1 MDQIDYADFAKVEFK
16 VGEIKEAIKVEG
28 SGKLIR
34 MRVDFGEEIER
45 TIFSGIQKYY
55 EPDYLIGK
63 KTVFVTNVKPRK
75 MMGELS
81 EAMIF
86 AASTFVKTTADME
99 SEEEEIISIL
109 ILDKD
114 LPVGSKVF

>member
-1 MDQIDYADFAKVEFK
+1 MEEINYADFAKVEFK
-16 VGEIKEAIKVEG
+16 IGEIKEAIKVEG
-28 SGKLIR
+28 SEKLLR
-34 MRVDFGEEIER
+34 MRVDFGEETER

-86 AASTFVKTTADME
+86 AAE
-99 SEEEEIISIL
+99 SEEIISIL
-109 ILDKD
+109 ILDKN

>member
-16 VGEIKEAIKVEG
+16 IGEIKEAIKVEG
-28 SGKLIR
+28 SEKLIR
-34 MRVDFGEEIER
+34 MRVDFGEESER
-45 TIFSGIQKYY
+45 TVFSGIQKYY
-55 EPDYLIGK
+55 EPDYLVGK
-63 KTVFVTNVKPRK
+63 KTVFVSNVKPRK

-86 AASTFVKTTADME
+86 GAE
-99 SEEEEIISIL
+99 SDDGETMSLL